1 MLRRRVPVQRNPSIC
16 AFCQHRLALRPA
28 RPQFQQRLLSTTRA
42 LRDDGNDSKQDGP
55 ANQSSQWGASAIP
68 GAGGSGW
75 GSSPTFASSKPAT
88 EDSLL
93 PHELAARRRLQEEMK
108 AKEEAAKKAADTKS
122 PRMIFNPLRQHQN
135 RKFLDAE
142 RTEIIM
148 NRFNGKVP
156 PPPPGKPSRSE
167 PKTMDMPSSDGPLKN
182 WAAPSGIEIRPRG
195 PRPTRIGRQYND
207 NKERTDLYRFSA
219 PGGSGPMVHNRAPSN
234 DLRQPVAPAAALD
247 STAQSSQTRVTPLR
261 PLVREVSTGSKE
273 ADDEESK
280 ATLDTSLDNAFYS
293 RDSWKTS
300 MSTSIG
306 KAKIDPVVDDELISS
321 HRRFEG
327 LFTES
332 AETSKDE
339 PKEPEIPSTWGSLAR
354 KQATDKSNKEDFWAK
369 METFNRPA
377 QPVAQPAPKSSG
389 NSFEKAFDNA
399 FYKSSDSSPPQG
411 QKQESDGWPAYQRD
425 TIRNPNH
432 DRQSSRSMAESTSK
446 QSPDDVANGS
456 GEGRRKVRGKNEWDA
471 EPVSEERQ
479 YVPQRNDR
487 GRGGGKQRG
496 GRGGGGGGRNTR
508 WEDDMNDEDTHAA
521 YEEQLAKQ
529 REKAERRA
537 RKEAERTGPIPIVLP
552 ELISISNLASA
563 LKVEKELF
571 LEQLA
576 ELGFEGVNLDSIM
589 AGDTAGL
596 VAQEYGYEPTIV
608 SDNQDLKARPPPA
621 DPSILPPRPPVVTIM
636 GHVDHGKTTLLD
648 YLRKASVA
656 LQEHGGITQHIG
668 AFSVNLTDGKNITF
682 LDTPGHAAFLTMRQ
696 RGAHVTDIVVLVVAA
711 DDSVKPQTIEAIK
724 HARASKVPIIVAI
737 NKIDKEGARIDH
749 VKADLATNGVEIEDY
764 GGDVQVVCVSGKT
777 GQGMADLEENILALS
792 EMLDMRAETDGP
804 AEGWILESSL
814 KPIGRAA
821 TILVKRGTMRPGDY
835 IAAGT
840 TWAKIRHLRNEAG
853 DDILEAPPGTPVEI
867 LGWRDLPAA
876 GDEVIQAPDEGRAK
890 AAVEYRDG
898 LRAREKDAKAHEQIV
913 EQRRL
918 LQEQRALEEDD
929 GKNRREYGTW
939 GTTEAAPVEGGAK
952 NVNFVVKG
960 DVHGSVE
967 AVCASILEIG
977 SNEVRP
983 RILRSAPGHIIES
996 DVEHAAASRSTLV
1009 NFNLPIAGHIKAL
1022 AEANGVPILDHT
1034 VIYHLHDDVKEVL
1047 STHLAPDISIKVLG
1061 EAEVLQV
1068 FPINFKARKF
1078 KNIAGCRIRN
1088 GAVAKANRFRVVR
1101 AGETLHDGELES
1113 LMHGKKNIMDAKKG
1127 GECGLGF
1134 EDFQEFKV
1142 GDLIQAYEEV
1152 QTKRTL

>member
-1 MLRRRVPVQRNPSIC
+1 
-16 AFCQHRLALRPA
+16 
-28 RPQFQQRLLSTTRA
+28 
-42 LRDDGNDSKQDGP
+42 
-55 ANQSSQWGASAIP
+55 
-68 GAGGSGW
+68 
-75 GSSPTFASSKPAT
+75 
-88 EDSLL
+88 
-93 PHELAARRRLQEEMK
+93 MK
-108 AKEEAAKKAADTKS
+108 AKEEAAKKPADTQS
-122 PRMIFNPLRQHQN
+122 PRMIFNPRRQHQN
-135 RKFLDAE
+135 RQFIEAE
-142 RTEIIM
+142 RAEM
-148 NRFNGKVP
+148 KANLLSGKAP
-156 PPPPGKPSRSE
+156 PPLPGKPTRLES
-167 PKTMDMPSSDGPLKN
+167 KTLDTPPSNLAKKN
-182 WAAPSGIEIRPRG
+182 WAAPSGIEMG
-195 PRPTRIGRQYND
+195 PRVPRPVRIRRQFDRNAELPD
-207 NKERTDLYRFSA
+207 APRLSPRT
-219 PGGSGPMVHNRAPSN
+219 GSGPTAINRAPLK
-234 DLRQPVAPAAALD
+234 DPRQPDALAAAAD
-247 STAQSSQTRVTPLR
+247 STVQSSEPRETPPR
-261 PLVREVSTGSKE
+261 PLIREVSIGSKE
-273 ADDEESK
+273 AKEEESDT
-280 ATLDTSLDNAFYS
+280 TLDKPLDNAFYS
-293 RDSWKTS
+293 RDSWKASLSNGTPKTES
-300 MSTSIG
+300 AI
-306 KAKIDPVVDDELISS
+306 DDELITS
-321 HRRFEG
+321 HRRFDG
-327 LFTES
+327 LFNES
-332 AETSKDE
+332 AVKSRDLPKD
-339 PKEPEIPSTWGSLAR
+339 PEIPSTWGSLAR
-354 KQATDKSNKEDFWAK
+354 KQATEKSNKEDFWAK
-369 METFNRPA
+369 MGTFSRPA
-377 QPVAQPAPKSSG
+377 QPTQPFTQPASKPSG

-399 FYKSSDSSPPQG
+399 FYKSSDSSSPQR
-411 QKQESDGWPAYQRD
+411 QTQENDGWPAYERD
-425 TIRNPNH
+425 TTRNPNF
-432 DRQSSRSMAESTSK
+432 DRRPKSESTAR
-446 QSPDDVANGS
+446 QSPDDVTNGS
-456 GEGRRKVRGKNEWDA
+456 TDGRRKARGKNEWDA
-471 EPVSEERQ
+471 EPTFEGRQ
-479 YVPQRNDR
+479 QAPQRNDR

-496 GRGGGGGGRNTR
+496 GRGGGGGRNTR
-508 WEDDMNDEDTHAA
+508 WEDDVNDEDTHAA

-563 LKVEKELF
+563 LKVEKGLF

-608 SDNQDLKARPPPA
+608 SDNQDLKSRPPPA

-696 RGAHVTDIVVLVVAA
+696 RGANVTDIVVLVVAA

-853 DDILEAPPGTPVEI
+853 DDITEAPPGTPVEI

-898 LRAREKDAKAHEQIV
+898 LRSREKDAKAHEQIV

-918 LQEQRALEEDD
+918 LQEQRALEEDGGND
-929 GKNRREYGTW
+929 RREYGTW

-952 NVNFVVKG
+952 TVNFVVKG

-1009 NFNLPIAGHIKAL
+1009 NFNLPIAGNIKAL

-1034 VIYHLHDDVKEVL
+1034 VIYHLHDDVKDVL
-1047 STHLAPDISIKVLG
+1047 STHLAPDVSIKVLG

-1068 FPINFKARKF
+1068 FPINIKGRKF

-1101 AGETLHDGELES
+1101 GGETKHDGELES
-1113 LMHGKKNIMDAKKG
+1113 LMHGKKSIMDAKKG
-1127 GECGLGF
+1127 GECGIGF
-1134 EDFQEFKV
+1134 EDFQEFEV

-1152 QTKRTL
+1152 KTERSL

>member
-1 MLRRRVPVQRNPSIC
+1 MGL
-16 AFCQHRLALRPA
+16 
-28 RPQFQQRLLSTTRA
+28 
-42 LRDDGNDSKQDGP
+42 GG
-55 ANQSSQWGASAIP
+55 IP
-68 GAGGSGW
+68 GANRGW
-75 GSSPTFASSKPAT
+75 GSSPTFASSKPST
-88 EDSLL
+88 ELDLL
-93 PHELAARRRLQEEMK
+93 PHEIAARRRLQEEMK
-108 AKEEAAKKAADTKS
+108 AKEEAAKKPVDTTS
-122 PRMIFNPLRQHQN
+122 PRKIFNPERQQRN
-135 RKFLDAE
+135 REFLKAE
-142 RTEIIM
+142 RAEIYE
-148 NRFNGKVP
+148 NRLTGKMP
-156 PPPPGKPSRSE
+156 PPPPGKPARPE
-167 PKTMDMPSSDGPLKN
+167 VAKKN
-182 WAAPSGIEIRPRG
+182 WLAPSGIDVGPKV
-195 PRPTRIGRQYND
+195 PRPARIRRQVDRNM
-207 NKERTDLYRFSA
+207 EMPPSEGPRFSA
-219 PGGSGPMVHNRAPSN
+219 RIGPSPSALN
-234 DLRQPVAPAAALD
+234 QQQTDTPAVASD
-247 STAQSSQTRVTPLR
+247 STAQTSSEPRETPSR
-261 PLVREVSTGSKE
+261 RLVWEARSASKWTTGVQS
-273 ADDEESK
+273 
-280 ATLDTSLDNAFYS
+280 DTTPDKPLDNNFYS
-293 RDSWKTS
+293 RDSWKATLS
-300 MSTSIG
+300 S
-306 KAKIDPVVDDELISS
+306 KIPKTDTVIEDELITS
-321 HRRFEG
+321 HRHFDG
-327 LFTES
+327 LFE
-332 AETSKDE
+332 ETPEKSKDL
-339 PKEPEIPSTWGSLAR
+339 PKEPEISSTWGSLAR

-369 METFNRPA
+369 MDVFSRPA
-377 QPVAQPAPKSSG
+377 PSPQPVSQPASQPKE
-389 NSFEKAFDNA
+389 SFEEAFDNA
-399 FYKSSDSSPPQG
+399 FYKPSDSSRPQG
-411 QKQESDGWPAYQRD
+411 RKQENDGWSMEPPRNRD
-425 TIRNPNH
+425 ST
-432 DRQSSRSMAESTSK
+432 RQSSRPTSEFTER
-446 QSPDDVANGS
+446 QTPNDATNEY
-456 GEGRRKVRGKNEWDA
+456 GEGRRKTRGKNEWDA
-471 EPVSEERQ
+471 EPTFEERQ
-479 YVPQRNDR
+479 QAPQRYDR

-496 GRGGGGGGRNTR
+496 GRGGGGRSSR
-508 WEDDMNDEDTHAA
+508 FEDDMNDEDTHAA

-529 REKAERRA
+529 REKAERKA

-552 ELISISNLASA
+552 DLISISNLASA

-576 ELGFEGVNLDSIM
+576 ELGFEGVNLESIM

-608 SDNQDLKARPPPA
+608 SDDQDLKARPPPA
-621 DPSILPPRPPVVTIM
+621 DLSILPPRPPVVTIM

-648 YLRKASVA
+648 YLRKSSVA

-682 LDTPGHAAFLTMRQ
+682 LDTPGHAAFLAMRQ
-696 RGAHVTDIVVLVVAA
+696 RGANVTDIVVLVVAA

-777 GQGMADLEENILALS
+777 GQGMDDLEENILVLS

-821 TILVKRGTMRPGDY
+821 TILVKRGTLRPGDY

-853 DDILEAPPGTPVEI
+853 DDITEAPPGTPVEI

-890 AAVEYRDG
+890 AAVEYREG
-898 LRAREKDAKAHEQIV
+898 LRDREKDAKAHEQIV

-918 LQEQRALEEDD
+918 REEQRALEEDSGND
-929 GKNRREYGTW
+929 RREYGTW
-939 GTTEAAPVEGGAK
+939 GTMETPPVEGGAK
-952 NVNFVVKG
+952 AVNFVVKG

-967 AVCASILEIG
+967 AVCASIQEIG

-1034 VIYHLHDDVKEVL
+1034 VIYHLHDDVKGVL
-1047 STHLAPDISIKVLG
+1047 SSHLAPAISIKVLG

-1068 FPINFKARKF
+1068 FPINFKGRKY

-1101 AGETLHDGELES
+1101 GGQPVYDGELES
-1113 LMHGKKNIMDAKKG
+1113 LMHGKKDIMDAKKG
-1127 GECGLGF
+1127 GECGIGF
-1134 EDFQEFKV
+1134 AEFQDFEV

-1152 QTKRTL
+1152 STKRSL